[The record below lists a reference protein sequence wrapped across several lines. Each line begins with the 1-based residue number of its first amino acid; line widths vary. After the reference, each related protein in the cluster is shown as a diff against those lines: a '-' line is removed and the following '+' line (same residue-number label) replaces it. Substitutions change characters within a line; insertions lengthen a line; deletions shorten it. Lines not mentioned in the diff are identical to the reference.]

1 MSDRR
6 GSKTRKFPKGRGVA
20 FRGFFPGGPSKI
32 GELLINNN
40 FSVELATSYLTLNSC
55 FKTIIIVCIIHLIYG
70 RSECFFHGLHDIF
83 LIQLSSSHK

>member
-32 GELLINNN
+32 DELLINNN

-55 FKTIIIVCIIHLIYG
+55 SKQLLLFALFILSTVVLNA
-70 RSECFFHGLHDIF
+70 FFTACMIF
-83 LIQLSSSHK
+83 F